1 MRSRRARTASLAA
14 VIGLGALGVFGV
26 AAAPVYAQTSPP
38 TSAPANTGGQTGGG
52 NGAGGETTAPTTKP
66 KTTAKECIDKL
77 EHGGKID
84 DCEKAPSPILPAA
97 NELIWGGL
105 SFIIL
110 FILLSRVGYPAIKK
124 GMDNRAE
131 KIRTSIDEAEQ
142 ARGDAQRILE
152 VARAEGSLE
161 KVENELFQFSQ
172 VFEGN
177 EQLREK
183 LTDQSLPVE
192 KRQAIVEDLLD
203 QKASPLTVNF
213 ISFLVGAG
221 RARELPEIVNRLVE
235 RAAAERQREVAEVRT
250 AIMLDDEQ
258 RRRLTEALEKAT
270 GKQIELKVIQ
280 DPSVLGGVVARVG
293 DTVIDGT
300 VRRRLD
306 QLRESL

>member
-1 MRSRRARTASLAA
+1 REGRRAQPRPRDQHAA
-14 VIGLGALGVFGV
+14 HRELHQPGGVGSV
-26 AAAPVYAQTSPP
+26 MADRIDGYAE
-38 TSAPANTGGQTGGG
+38 G
-52 NGAGGETTAPTTKP
+52 
-66 KTTAKECIDKL
+66 
-77 EHGGKID
+77 
-84 DCEKAPSPILPAA
+84 
-97 NELIWGGL
+97 
-105 SFIIL
+105 
-110 FILLSRVGYPAIKK
+110 
-124 GMDNRAE
+124 
-131 KIRTSIDEAEQ
+131 
-142 ARGDAQRILE
+142 ILE
-152 VARAEGSLE
+152 IARAEGSLE

-192 KRQAIVEDLLD
+192 KRQAIVEDLLG
-203 QKASPLTVNF
+203 QKASPLTVNL

-221 RARELPEIVNRLVE
+221 RARELPEIVDRLVQ

-270 GKQIELKVIQ
+270 GKQIELKVVQ
-280 DPSVLGGVVARVG
+280 DPSVLGGVIARVG

-300 VRRRLD
+300 VRRRLE

>member
-1 MRSRRARTASLAA
+1 MADR
-14 VIGLGALGVFGV
+14 IDG
-26 AAAPVYAQTSPP
+26 YAQ
-38 TSAPANTGGQTGGG
+38 GIFDI
-52 NGAGGETTAPTTKP
+52 
-66 KTTAKECIDKL
+66 AK
-77 EHGGKID
+77 
-84 DCEKAPSPILPAA
+84 
-97 NELIWGGL
+97 
-105 SFIIL
+105 
-110 FILLSRVGYPAIKK
+110 
-124 GMDNRAE
+124 
-131 KIRTSIDEAEQ
+131 
-142 ARGDAQRILE
+142 
-152 VARAEGSLE
+152 AEGSVD

-203 QKASPLTVNF
+203 QKASPLTVNL

-250 AIMLDDEQ
+250 AIMLDEEQ
-258 RRRLTEALEKAT
+258 RRRLTAALEKAT

>member
-1 MRSRRARTASLAA
+1 MTL
-14 VIGLGALGVFGV
+14 IDG
-26 AAAPVYAQTSPP
+26 YAQ
-38 TSAPANTGGQTGGG
+38 G
-52 NGAGGETTAPTTKP
+52 
-66 KTTAKECIDKL
+66 IFD
-77 EHGGKID
+77 I
-84 DCEKAPSPILPAA
+84 
-97 NELIWGGL
+97 
-105 SFIIL
+105 
-110 FILLSRVGYPAIKK
+110 
-124 GMDNRAE
+124 
-131 KIRTSIDEAEQ
+131 
-142 ARGDAQRILE
+142 
-152 VARAEGSLE
+152 ARAEGSVE

-183 LTDQSLPVE
+183 LTDQTLPVE

-203 QKASPLTVNF
+203 QKASPLTVNL

-250 AIMLDDEQ
+250 AIMLDAEQ
-258 RRRLTEALEKAT
+258 QRRLTQALEKAT
-270 GKQIELKVIQ
+270 GKQIELKIIQ

-300 VRRRLD
+300 VRRRLE